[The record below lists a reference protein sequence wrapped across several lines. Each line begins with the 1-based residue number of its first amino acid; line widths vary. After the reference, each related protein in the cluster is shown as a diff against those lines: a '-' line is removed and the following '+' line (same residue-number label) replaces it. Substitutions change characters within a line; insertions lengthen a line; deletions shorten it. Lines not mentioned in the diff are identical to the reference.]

1 VGLAK
6 LLGVRSGRIEARR
19 DGATLMS
26 KFDYAGYFSRIREI
40 ERLVVPADGINWLE
54 KYSTPEKPVDVLLYL
69 GCNVLMTAHLA
80 REVVKVFEAI
90 GVSFAAV
97 GGPQFCC
104 GIVHYGHGDRD
115 ASTRL
120 TRATVGKFESF
131 GAREVVM
138 WCPSC
143 TKHFDEVILKQQ
155 QPDFTV
161 THTTAYLAAR
171 ADRLPFRQEIAGRVA
186 VHAHSGRPQQEA
198 DAAAAATLLAAIPG
212 LTVTGAVEDAELDY
226 HCSNVII
233 ERLGLERFRAIRL
246 GLARKAVAQRA
257 DTVATIYHSCHRE
270 WSDLELPAL
279 AVRSYISLVSES
291 LGISEPDRYQEYR
304 RRRDIDAT
312 VDTAR
317 EAWQSHGLTEQQA
330 RGLVRKHFLESRY
343 PAKGSVDS
351 G

>member
-1 VGLAK
+1 
-6 LLGVRSGRIEARR
+6 
-19 DGATLMS
+19 MS
-26 KFDYAGYFSRIREI
+26 KFDYAGYFNRIREI

-54 KYSTPEKPVDVLLYL
+54 KYSKPEKPVDVLLYL

-80 REVVKVFEAI
+80 QEVVNVFQAI

-104 GIVHYGHGDRD
+104 GIVHYGHGDRG

-120 TRATVGKFESF
+120 TRATIEKFESF

-143 TKHFDEVILKQQ
+143 NKHFDEVVLKQL
-155 QPDFTV
+155 QPNFSV

-171 ADRLPFRQEIAGRVA
+171 ADRLPFRQEVVSQVA
-186 VHAHSGRPQQEA
+186 LHTHVGRPQQEA
-198 DAAAAATLLAAIPG
+198 DAIAARTLLAAIPG
-212 LTVTGAVEDAELDY
+212 LTVTGTVEDAELDY
-226 HCSNVII
+226 HCNNVII
-233 ERLGLERFRAIRL
+233 ERIGLERFRAIRL
-246 GLARKAVAQRA
+246 GLAKTAAAERA

-270 WSDLELPAL
+270 WSDLELPDL
-279 AVRSYISLVSES
+279 AVRSYISLLSES
-291 LGISEPDRYQEYR
+291 LGISEHDRYQEYR

-312 VDTAR
+312 VEAAR
-317 EAWQSHGLTEQQA
+317 KSWQSHGLTEQQA

-343 PAKGSVDS
+343 PTKGSVDS